1 MAALPRLTALALAA
15 VLGAV
20 GTTGLTACSG
30 SADPAATSTTTRP
43 RATATAPGSPGDPG
57 DTVAP
62 IDPDR
67 LLEAASLAP
76 ADLPPGFEARGEA
89 TTATTAPAP
98 PSTAASCA
106 AFLRA
111 TRRLDE
117 VANRTGP
124 ELVATSGGTT
134 VAKVEASASVLP
146 SAAEAKAVLEDLS
159 GQDPCV
165 RRALASSF
173 AKASSDASFE
183 LSPSAPIDVGDGGVR
198 YSGTL
203 TRGDTSAQVVLDF
216 FRVGPVVVQV
226 TALDSGGRLGGLP
239 DVERAMAGRIQAS
252 S

>member
-1 MAALPRLTALALAA
+1 MGHRTAPVVAAVAAAALGLVAL
-15 VLGAV
+15 VGCS
-20 GTTGLTACSG
+20 GTTTSGAASTSTAPPVRTATVPATDPSDTTPPV
-30 SADPAATSTTTRP
+30 DPA
-43 RATATAPGSPGDPG
+43 
-57 DTVAP
+57 
-62 IDPDR
+62 R
-67 LLEAASLAP
+67 LLEAAGLAP

-98 PSTAASCA
+98 PTTATSCA
-106 AFLRA
+106 AFLGA

-117 VANRTGP
+117 VPNRTSP
-124 ELVATSGGTT
+124 ELVATSGGAT
-134 VAKVEASASVLP
+134 VAKVQTSASVLP
-146 SAAEAKAVLEDLS
+146 SADEAKDVLAALT

-173 AKASSDASFE
+173 TKASPDASFE

-216 FRVGPVVVQV
+216 FRIGPVVVQV
-226 TALDSGGRLGGLP
+226 TALDSAGRLGSLP
-239 DVERAMAGRIQAS
+239 DVERSMAGRIQAS